1 MFPVQQGE
9 GDLRASVSLSW
20 DDRTGCLPGPLPALH
35 MAIDLRSAALV
46 NRATTRV
53 AFKMH
58 SLLLQ
63 ATDRM
68 MDKRRRE
75 RAIHASGSQL
85 TARTRHA
92 ILSYPIPM
100 CVAGAGRLD
109 RARGGRGAGQGKSYC
124 RRNRRRRRR
133 WPLSRRPIRCW
144 RCAVAAL
151 MMNFESGTEH
161 ASGRV
166 IEEKKP

>member
-1 MFPVQQGE
+1 MIGLAV
-9 GDLRASVSLSW
+9 
-20 DDRTGCLPGPLPALH
+20 CLAPPCIAYGH
-35 MAIDLRSAALV
+35 RSATCTCEPGYSSCIQDEL
-46 NRATTRV
+46 TTTTGDRSDDGQTTKGGRQG
-53 AFKMH
+53 AMH
-58 SLLLQ
+58 V
-63 ATDRM
+63 
-68 MDKRRRE
+68 
-75 RAIHASGSQL
+75 SGSQL